1 MTGADHVR
9 ALLATMAWPAAAAT
23 SLAVALWHTDA
34 TSGGLLLVACGTMAA
49 YGLDRLIDR
58 RELDPPE
65 LRRTLRIAVLLAAV
79 GTGVLAC
86 SSWWRFRACAVLA
99 VMAGG
104 YVPLKRHIP
113 KNVLTTVA
121 WTTAVATL
129 PGAGS
134 PPADAAFGASVL
146 AVAAIMAANTIL
158 CDVPDVEADR
168 RAGVR
173 GITPRLGA
181 RAGSV
186 VAAGFGVA
194 GTLVAVSAGR
204 WGLALTATTLAVL
217 AIALGRRPE
226 RLQIRRLADAVV
238 TVLPGPLAMLL
249 R

>member
-1 MTGADHVR
+1 MTGADHLR
-9 ALLATMAWPAAAAT
+9 ALLATMVWPAAAAT

-34 TSGGLLLVACGTMAA
+34 TFGGLFLVACGTMAA
-49 YGLDRLIDR
+49 YGLDRLLDR

-65 LRRTLRIAVLLAAV
+65 LRRTLRIAVLLAAA

-86 SSWWRFRACAVLA
+86 SSWWRFRACAALA
-99 VMAGG
+99 VIAGG

-181 RAGSV
+181 RAGGA
-186 VAAGFGVA
+186 VAAGFGVLGCA
-194 GTLVAVSAGR
+194 VALSADR
-204 WGLALTATTLAVL
+204 YGLALTAGTLAVL
-217 AIALGRRPE
+217 AASLGRHPE
-226 RLQIRRLADAVV
+226 RLRLRRAADAVV
-238 TVLPGPLAMLL
+238 TLLPGPLALLL